1 MLDFKYS
8 AFFFAQYSLPAST
21 ELRELMDG
29 DYFDNP
35 KPGKLL
41 KALAAIGANKDDIV
55 LDFFSGSATTAH
67 ALMQLNSEDSG
78 HRT

>member
-1 MLDFKYS
+1 
-8 AFFFAQYSLPAST
+8 
-21 ELRELMDG
+21 MDG

-55 LDFFSGSATTAH
+55 LDFFLWLRNNCPCINAIK
-67 ALMQLNSEDSG
+67 L
-78 HRT
+78 